1 MLLLDKYNR
10 KINYLR
16 ISITDRCNLRC
27 TYCMPEKGIKLLNH
41 SNILR
46 YEEII
51 DIVKVAVELGI
62 NKIRITGGEPL
73 IRKGVV
79 EFIKMLKQING
90 IEDICLTTN
99 AVLLEQFAKTLA
111 NAGLN
116 RVNVSLDTLNYEK
129 FKEISRGGDL
139 TKVIRGIFAAKEAG
153 FHPIKINCVIKH
165 SVDENDAQDVANFA
179 SLHGFQARFIKT
191 MNLASGVFSHVIDG
205 EGGDCAKCNRL
216 RLTSDGYILPCLFSN
231 LKFNVKELGTKEAIL
246 QAVNSKPS
254 TGKNNNLGQFYNI
267 GG

>member
-1 MLLLDKYNR
+1 
-10 KINYLR
+10 
-16 ISITDRCNLRC
+16 
-27 TYCMPEKGIKLLNH
+27 MPEKGIKLLNH

-179 SLHGFQARFIKT
+179 
-191 MNLASGVFSHVIDG
+191 
-205 EGGDCAKCNRL
+205 
-216 RLTSDGYILPCLFSN
+216 
-231 LKFNVKELGTKEAIL
+231 
-246 QAVNSKPS
+246 
-254 TGKNNNLGQFYNI
+254 
-267 GG
+267 